1 MPPPH
6 HTTRRRSRG
15 AIALVAITLLASVLA
30 ALAASAPPVDA
41 HGNKWGA
48 AARPSATRFDVFI
61 RAWDVQG
68 DGHCAVGRLHVGG
81 RWRVKATDCSHS
93 PIGTGVGSN
102 GTSANGWVSA
112 AACITGHGYGS
123 TTCHYGGVNVPFGSA
138 NLGNVP

>member
-1 MPPPH
+1 MPPP
-6 HTTRRRSRG
+6 RSAARSRPVLL
-15 AIALVAITLLASVLA
+15 LVLLA
-30 ALAASAPPVDA
+30 ALALTVSVFTTAPAVDA
-41 HGNKWGA
+41 HGNRSGA

-61 RAWDVQG
+61 RAWDIKP

-93 PIGTGVGSN
+93 PLADGVGSN
-102 GTSANGWVSA
+102 ATSASGWVSA
-112 AACITGHGYGS
+112 AACITGHSYGT